1 VSKRQPKH
9 HTPPTEHLKGDRPP
23 KGLPIEPPP
32 VRRKNRPEPLTVLAL
47 GALGVVFGD
56 IGTSPLYAFSQ
67 ALSGDYPVKPSVE
80 NVLGICSL
88 IFWALVIVVTVKY
101 VACMLRADYD
111 GEGGTLALLA
121 QLMPP
126 KRAAMP
132 VGLAGIALML
142 LFGSSMLY
150 GDGAITPAISVVSA
164 IEGLTVWTKAA
175 QPFVVPIA
183 VVILIGLFAVQ
194 SRGTGRIGNLFG
206 PVVLLWF
213 LAIGALGVTGI
224 IENPR
229 VLAALNPIYSW
240 EFLLRNGLRS
250 LFIFGAVVLCV
261 TGAEALYADLAHF
274 GRKPIT
280 TAWLVAV
287 FPALLLNYFG
297 QGAITLAQAHPP
309 DNPFFA
315 LVPRWALIPMVVLAT
330 AATIIASQALISGV
344 FSLTQQAMQ
353 LGYVP
358 RFRIIHT
365 SRHYAGQVYMPT
377 INAMLGIV
385 CVILVITF
393 KSSAHLGG
401 AYGLAVTITMLT
413 TTIAFAILLIRK
425 WEWPWWQWVPLIGV
439 FLSWDIPFLI
449 GNASKFIV
457 GGWVPIAMATA
468 LFVIFIT
475 WNRGRRR
482 MMTSLAHHTMSVEQ
496 FVGELKEQTSVSGAA
511 FFLSPEPK
519 GIPFVLEHEWM
530 RDHIVYDTV
539 VLLTIMHS
547 SRPFVHNEHRL
558 ELDDLS
564 PRVLRVKAWYGFM
577 EQARIDGILRGLR
590 RLRPELDLEQPTY
603 YLAKPNII
611 DSHSKGG
618 LPGWQLNLFRWLARN
633 ARPLT
638 DSLGLPA
645 NRVIEFG
652 VEAKL

>member
-1 VSKRQPKH
+1 MPEKTSPA
-9 HTPPTEHLKGDRPP
+9 EHRKGDLPE
-23 KGLPIEPPP
+23 KGMPIEPPR
-32 VRRKNRPEPLTVLAL
+32 VRRTKRPEPMVLLSL
-47 GALGVVFGD
+47 GALGIVFGD

-67 ALSGDYPVKPSVE
+67 CFTGDYPATVTDA

-101 VACMLRADYD
+101 VVFMLRADYD

-121 QLMPP
+121 QLMPS
-126 KRAAMP
+126 KRAATP
-132 VGLAGIALML
+132 LGLSTIALML

-164 IEGLTVWTKAA
+164 IEGLDVWTKNAH
-175 QPFVVPIA
+175 PFIVPLAVIVLIA
-183 VVILIGLFAVQ
+183 LFWVQ
-194 SRGTGRIGNLFG
+194 KRGTGRIGSLFG
-206 PVVLLWF
+206 PLVLVWF
-213 LAIGALGVTGI
+213 VAIGALGVWGI
-224 IENPR
+224 TRNPHI
-229 VLAALNPIYSW
+229 LLALNPVYSW
-240 EFLLRNGLRS
+240 EFILRNGLRS
-250 LFIFGAVVLCV
+250 LLIFGAVVLCV

-280 TAWLVAV
+280 LAWLVAV

-297 QGAITLAQAHPP
+297 QGAITLGNSHPL

-315 LVPRWALIPMVVLAT
+315 LVPRWGLIPMVVLAT

-358 RFRIIHT
+358 RFRVIHT

-377 INAMLGIV
+377 INGVLGIV
-385 CVILVITF
+385 CIVLVITF
-393 KSSAHLGG
+393 RSSNSLGG

-413 TTIAFAILLIRK
+413 TTVAFAMLLMKK
-425 WEWPWWQWVPLIGV
+425 WRWPVWQWAPLIAV

-449 GNASKFIV
+449 GNASKFV
-457 GGWVPIAMATA
+457 AGGWVPVAMATA
-468 LFVIFIT
+468 LFGIFIT

-482 MMTSLAHHTMSVEQ
+482 MMQSLAHHTMPVEQ
-496 FVGELKEQTSVSGAA
+496 FVREVRAHTQFSGVA
-511 FFLSPEPK
+511 FFLTPEPK
-519 GIPFVLEHEWM
+519 GIPFVMEHEWM
-530 RDHIVYDTV
+530 RDHIVYDTI

-558 ELDDLS
+558 EVEDLS
-564 PRVLRVKAWYGFM
+564 PRVLRVKSWYGFM
-577 EQARIDGILRGLR
+577 EEARIDGILRNLR
-590 RLRPELDLEQPTY
+590 RKRPDLDLEQPTY
-603 YLAKPNII
+603 YLAKPAIA
-611 DSHSKGG
+611 DDRTKHG

-638 DSLGLPA
+638 DSLGLPP

-652 VEAKL
+652 VEVKL